1 MYKLKMGNLNTK
13 RVNVEVKEE
22 DILKEVVIVDS
33 VDDSECGLVEKV
45 TTKREVILND
55 FKTLLQQNYGNM
67 DAHNKRIVDIF
78 CHDTLEKGFQ
88 QMCLHPETG
97 EPLTYSQL
105 RMLYG

>member
-1 MYKLKMGNLNTK
+1 MGNLNTK

-22 DILKEVVIVDS
+22 EDILKEVVI
-33 VDDSECGLVEKV
+33 DDSECGLVEKV
-45 TTKREVILND
+45 TTKKEVILND
-55 FKTLLQQNYGNM
+55 FKNLLEQNYGNM
-67 DAHNKRIVDIF
+67 DANNKRIVDIV

>member
-1 MYKLKMGNLNTK
+1 MGNLNTK

-22 DILKEVVIVDS
+22 DILKEVVIDDS
-33 VDDSECGLVEKV
+33 VDESDCSVVEKV

-67 DAHNKRIVDIF
+67 DANNKRIVDIV

-88 QMCLHPETG
+88 QICLHPETG